1 MTSPAKMG
9 DVVKRD
15 IISPIELNTVS
26 GPSWREPSAS
36 QPSRIEDTLEK
47 RMGDV
52 IGCGIV

>member
-1 MTSPAKMG
+1 MG